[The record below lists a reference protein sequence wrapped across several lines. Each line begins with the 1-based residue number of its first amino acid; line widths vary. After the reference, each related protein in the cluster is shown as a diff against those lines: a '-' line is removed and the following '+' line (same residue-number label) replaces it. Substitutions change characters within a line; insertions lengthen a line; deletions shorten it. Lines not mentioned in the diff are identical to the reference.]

1 MCPAFHAGLQIIFAG
16 DECRRPRRRQSVKIV
31 CLTIDDLMPLFLFCS
46 YGNGSVFSSL
56 PLPCFVHILAEIAN
70 VKTFEFY
77 AANCSKPNRSKNA
90 KKTRTLTHFFFE
102 KNTGSNLAMLV
113 RAVTQQTHRPQ
124 KRNKNTDFD
133 PLLNSTKRV
142 TCALHSTHHLPTASA
157 APTPHISPQQTY
169 LPPTYLKV
177 TSTRPSRECS

>member
-1 MCPAFHAGLQIIFAG
+1 MT
-16 DECRRPRRRQSVKIV
+16 S
-31 CLTIDDLMPLFLFCS
+31 CLCFCCS

-56 PLPCFVHILAEIAN
+56 PLPCFAHILAEMAN

-77 AANCSKPNRSKNA
+77 AANCSKPNGA
-90 KKTRTLTHFFFE
+90 KKRKKKKHGLWPILFFE

-133 PLLNSTKRV
+133 PLFFSTKRV
-142 TCALHSTHHLPTASA
+142 TCALHSTHHLPKASTL
-157 APTPHISPQQTY
+157 TPHISPQQTH

-177 TSTRPSRECS
+177 TSTRPSRGREDSSPRPQSTVAELPSGTKGCKTSICAHLNTT

>member
-1 MCPAFHAGLQIIFAG
+1 MCQAFHAGLQIIFAG

-77 AANCSKPNRSKNA
+77 AANCSKPNRSK
-90 KKTRTLTHFFFE
+90 KRE
-102 KNTGSNLAMLV
+102 KNTGL
-113 RAVTQQTHRPQ
+113 
-124 KRNKNTDFD
+124 
-133 PLLNSTKRV
+133 
-142 TCALHSTHHLPTASA
+142 
-157 APTPHISPQQTY
+157 
-169 LPPTYLKV
+169 
-177 TSTRPSRECS
+177 